1 MPSKRTSNAA
11 KKTTGGARKGT
22 AQKRGTGSSRT
33 ASARL
38 TPMQGDI
45 LGVVLAVAAVAML
58 VSIVAPS
65 SAVVTA
71 AVHAALTLAFGVG
84 APLVPVALFL
94 FAMTFF
100 LGDERPVSGHVA
112 GGLALIVAAV
122 LAMLSL
128 NVEGAAADPALVFD
142 EGVATSAGGYVGG
155 AVAWVLLTLVGTVVG
170 NVVLV
175 GVVLAGLVVC
185 GFSISGAVARVRERA
200 SEAWARH
207 RERAEERRE
216 QAIIDAV
223 AAEEQ
228 SAQRED
234 AQGGAAD
241 AGASGGGASQ
251 PSLFDETGEATTS
264 YIGAR
269 KTSVLKRRQ
278 AQAGDT
284 PPTQKAPA
292 PTVELPWDE
301 GAPAGGAD
309 AAASTASAA
318 PASHLR
324 DVPEGATVVLVGEDR
339 PLDPAVID
347 PAALDQTLVS
357 PAPEPAPGP
366 AEGSQAGSADGAGA
380 KAGEGAGTVP
390 GFLRGTRRRKGAAAA
405 TTAAEAGAAA
415 ADAAAVTGDAPAP
428 SDPADA
434 APAGEAVRI
443 APAPRAARPGDGDAS
458 YELPP
463 LSILR
468 VNADSASSFA
478 SESEL
483 AATAARLQATLEE
496 FNSTSR
502 VTGWVAGPSVTTF
515 KVSMGEGERVS
526 KIVNLQDDIALSLAA
541 RSVRIF
547 APIPGTSLV
556 GVEIPNEKA
565 QPVYLADVLPYATGG
580 PLECAFGRDSEGRP
594 IVVDLAGLPHLL
606 VAGTTGSGKSVLL
619 NSIIMS
625 MLMRATP
632 EQVRLIMVDPK
643 RVEFTS
649 YAGLPHLY
657 VPVVTEPR
665 QAASALQWGVTEM
678 ERRLKVFEHY
688 KVRDIAT
695 YNRNVDGDK
704 YAQMDNP
711 PAHMPYFVIV
721 IDELADLMMV
731 AGKDVESSIVR
742 IAQLGRAAGI
752 HLVVATQRPSAD
764 VVTGLIRANIDNR
777 VALSVDNSLNSR
789 IILDQKGAE
798 QLLGRGDML
807 VKLRGKKPRR
817 AQGCMVSDEE
827 IEAAVAHIKGQVSA
841 DYHEDILTAVV
852 PTTPG
857 GAGPEAPK
865 DEDPLLW
872 EAAGIVVDSQLG
884 STSGLQRAL
893 SVGYARAGR
902 IMDMLEA
909 KGVVGPANGSK
920 PREVLL
926 DKDGLE
932 DLKAAEAAY
941 REVV

>member
-142 EGVATSAGGYVGG
+142 EGVATEAGGYVGG

-200 SEAWARH
+200 SEAWARR

-223 AAEEQ
+223 AAEEEAARREA
-228 SAQRED
+228 AQ
-234 AQGGAAD
+234 AVQGAPGGGAA
-241 AGASGGGASQ
+241 Q

-269 KTSVLKRRQ
+269 KTSVLRRRQ
-278 AQAGDT
+278 VAPGDT
-284 PPTQKAPA
+284 SPTQQAPA
-292 PTVELPWDE
+292 PTAELPWDE
-301 GAPAGGAD
+301 GTPAGGAD
-309 AAASTASAA
+309 AGAAAAAQTA

-347 PAALDQTLVS
+347 PAALDRTVVA

-366 AEGSQAGSADGAGA
+366 AEGSQAGPGDGGGA
-380 KAGEGAGTVP
+380 KAAEGAGTVP
-390 GFLRGTRRRKGAAAA
+390 GFLRGTRRRKGASGA
-405 TTAAEAGAAA
+405 AGAAA
-415 ADAAAVTGDAPAP
+415 AATA
-428 SDPADA
+428 ADA

-478 SESEL
+478 SEAEL

-695 YNRNVDGDK
+695 YNKNVDGDK

-798 QLLGRGDML
+798 QLLGKGDML